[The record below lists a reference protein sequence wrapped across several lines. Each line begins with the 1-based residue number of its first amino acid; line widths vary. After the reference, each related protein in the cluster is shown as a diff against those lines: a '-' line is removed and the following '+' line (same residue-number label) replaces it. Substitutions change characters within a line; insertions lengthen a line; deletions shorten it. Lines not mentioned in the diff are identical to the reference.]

1 MNDKFI
7 QRNSNTQY
15 IAISDYCEDYRLC
28 HLYFEDY
35 FEKTYVSQEKYF

>member
-28 HLYFEDY
+28 HLNLKRK
-35 FEKTYVSQEKYF
+35 KTYWSKYE